1 MLNGKEEMS
10 HIGMFKLI
18 EKQMKKSAII
28 RETELN
34 QFFID
39 CSINGYKFVL
49 PIKALETGEEMM
61 IGISEQPWG
70 KQLQLGPYD
79 DAIPIQEGMD
89 VTDYLF
95 G

>member
-1 MLNGKEEMS
+1 LLNGKEEMS

-28 RETELN
+28 REIELN
-34 QFFID
+34 QFYID
-39 CSINGYKFVL
+39 CSINGYKFDL
-49 PIKALETGEEMM
+49 PITVLETGEEMM

>member
-1 MLNGKEEMS
+1 
-10 HIGMFKLI
+10 
-18 EKQMKKSAII
+18 MKKSAII
-28 RETELN
+28 REIELN
-34 QFFID
+34 QFVID

-49 PIKALETGEEMM
+49 PIKALETGEEMV
-61 IGISEQPWG
+61 IGVSQQPWG

>member
-1 MLNGKEEMS
+1 
-10 HIGMFKLI
+10 
-18 EKQMKKSAII
+18 
-28 RETELN
+28 
-34 QFFID
+34 
-39 CSINGYKFVL
+39 
-49 PIKALETGEEMM
+49 LETGEEMM